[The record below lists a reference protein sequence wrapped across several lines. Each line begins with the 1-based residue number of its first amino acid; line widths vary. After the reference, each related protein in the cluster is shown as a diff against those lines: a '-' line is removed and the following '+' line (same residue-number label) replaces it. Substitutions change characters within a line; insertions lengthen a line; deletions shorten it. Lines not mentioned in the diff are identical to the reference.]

1 MRTTRKAATNSTYP
15 KGGVSCFADS
25 FVVAESSVLRMK
37 FSGKY
42 PRLRQYPNRTR
53 NASPLHFEC
62 GYLFI
67 KENGTI
73 ELLNAQNSGRVEALL
88 GTVEK
93 GERGMFSL
101 SLESKFFGN
110 DERMIKST
118 RKLSFTINELNY
130 EMYMSTSSVAKL
142 QFHLKASLKKS
153 E

>member
-1 MRTTRKAATNSTYP
+1 
-15 KGGVSCFADS
+15 
-25 FVVAESSVLRMK
+25 
-37 FSGKY
+37 
-42 PRLRQYPNRTR
+42 
-53 NASPLHFEC
+53 
-62 GYLFI
+62 
-67 KENGTI
+67 
-73 ELLNAQNSGRVEALL
+73 
-88 GTVEK
+88 
-93 GERGMFSL
+93 MFSL